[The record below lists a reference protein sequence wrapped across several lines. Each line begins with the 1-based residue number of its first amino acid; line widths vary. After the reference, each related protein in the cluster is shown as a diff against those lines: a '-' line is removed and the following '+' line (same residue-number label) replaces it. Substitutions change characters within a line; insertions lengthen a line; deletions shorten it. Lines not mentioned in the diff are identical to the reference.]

1 MVTRLYMHRHF
12 LPHSD
17 ANIHASL
24 WPMSNDM
31 INQTLLCVKH
41 SYSGRAGGETAHV
54 AGSETHK
61 IGS

>member
-1 MVTRLYMHRHF
+1 MHRHC

-17 ANIHASL
+17 ANIYKLLSDLGLMAL
-24 WPMSNDM
+24 
-31 INQTLLCVKH
+31 INQTKCCVKH